1 MFAIFTRAIN
11 MLILADRLNEEL
23 TVSILFF
30 SKYEALYYIL
40 VGHCGA
46 YVAKHR
52 LAPSI
57 LAFDGKQHNNN
68 PRCDLSPPVDPSRDG
83 LVDSHQVFSW
93 EKSIATMIDR
103 LQSVVRL
110 LTVCCNDMGDF
121 DEDERWEPF
130 TKSADVLNNSYPN
143 M

>member
-1 MFAIFTRAIN
+1 MKLYIIPLWAIAVPV
-11 MLILADRLNEEL
+11 
-23 TVSILFF
+23 VS
-30 SKYEALYYIL
+30 
-40 VGHCGA
+40 A
-46 YVAKHR
+46 YVAQHR
-52 LAPSI
+52 LAPNT
-57 LAFDGKQHNNN
+57 LVFNRKQQSSN

-83 LVDSHQVFSW
+83 LVASHQVFSW

-110 LTVCCNDMGDF
+110 PTVCYNDMGDF

-130 TKSADVLNNSYPN
+130 IKFADVLNNSYPN